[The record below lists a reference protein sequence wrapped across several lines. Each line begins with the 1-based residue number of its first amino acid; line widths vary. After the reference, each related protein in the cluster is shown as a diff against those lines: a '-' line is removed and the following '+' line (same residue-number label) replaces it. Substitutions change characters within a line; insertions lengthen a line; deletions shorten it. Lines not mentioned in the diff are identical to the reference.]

1 MNEPS
6 GRGQQQER
14 APLNFSLI
22 VSGLFVVIIALLAI
36 LCMRERTSR
45 VRAQN
50 DLATMAR
57 RHKEQGKQQALQQA
71 LSRMLAAG
79 SGRGVQPFGRA
90 DLIASRD
97 VRLDGKSRQALY
109 VTAEAGRRLGFR
121 AGDLIIVSKV
131 PPAATQATSEPS
143 TGPRP

>member
-1 MNEPS
+1 MIDKMNEPS

-71 LSRMLAAG
+71 LS
-79 SGRGVQPFGRA
+79 
-90 DLIASRD
+90 
-97 VRLDGKSRQALY
+97 
-109 VTAEAGRRLGFR
+109 
-121 AGDLIIVSKV
+121 
-131 PPAATQATSEPS
+131 
-143 TGPRP
+143 

>member
-6 GRGQQQER
+6 GQRQQQER

-36 LCMRERTSR
+36 LWMRERTSR

-50 DLATMAR
+50 DLATMTR
-57 RHKEQGKQQALQQA
+57 RHKEQGKQQVVQQA
-71 LSRMLAAG
+71 LSRILAAE
-79 SGRGVQPFGRA
+79 SGRGVQPFGRT

-97 VRLDGKSRQALY
+97 VRLDGKNRQGLY

-131 PPAATQATSEPS
+131 APAATQAASEPS
-143 TGPRP
+143 TASQP